1 MAPAQ
6 NRNMYLTR
14 RFTVGLRGFK
24 VNPAL
29 LTYITSG
36 PRPRHARRLHHRR
49 ERRIRQR
56 LDAQAI
62 GRLVA
67 EYLAGRTA
75 AKVGEQYGLAKSS
88 VLELVRQAGKS
99 VRHSR
104 LSAHETAQ
112 LVALYKAGLPQKD
125 ITKRL
130 GRTPSAVWHCLR
142 RRAGLVGAGQNDRPP
157 DSLIE
162 T

>member
-1 MAPAQ
+1 
-6 NRNMYLTR
+6 
-14 RFTVGLRGFK
+14 VDHGLDMLAVSTIAENVESDKGLMHKR
-24 VNPAL
+24 
-29 LTYITSG
+29 SG
-36 PRPRHARRLHHRR
+36 AWWLSTWPGGPLP
-49 ERRIRQR
+49 
-56 LDAQAI
+56 
-62 GRLVA
+62 
-67 EYLAGRTA
+67 
-75 AKVGEQYGLAKSS
+75 KVGEQYGLAKGS
-88 VLELVRQAGKS
+88 VLELVRQAGRS

-125 ITKRL
+125 IAKRL

-142 RRAGLVGAGQNDRPP
+142 CRAGLVGAGQEDRPP

>member
-1 MAPAQ
+1 MPDIVSA
-6 NRNMYLTR
+6 
-14 RFTVGLRGFK
+14 
-24 VNPAL
+24 AL
-29 LTYITSG
+29 
-36 PRPRHARRLHHRR
+36 
-49 ERRIRQR
+49 RIRR
-56 LDAQAI
+56 AQQDGEREAAGEI
-62 GRLVA
+62 WQQMNGMPSLIFTGR
-67 EYLAGRTA
+67 YGIPIDLAGRTA
-75 AKVGEQYGLAKSS
+75 AEVGEQYGLAKSS

-125 ITKRL
+125 IAKRL